1 MIAKLGH
8 ILRDAVGTFLV
19 MLLELE
25 FKAFFTISE
34 FFDSSSSR
42 IIIILDEIY
51 LILWL
56 LDCARNFFLFWI
68 YLSS

>member
-8 ILRDAVGTFLV
+8 ILRDAVDTLLV

-34 FFDSSSSR
+34 FFDSPSSG
-42 IIIILDEIY
+42 ITIILHEIY
-51 LILWL
+51 LSFC
-56 LDCARNFFLFWI
+56 DC
-68 YLSS
+68 

>member
-34 FFDSSSSR
+34 FFDSFSSR

-51 LILWL
+51 LSFC
-56 LDCARNFFLFWI
+56 D
-68 YLSS
+68 Y

>member
-34 FFDSSSSR
+34 FFDSSFSR

-51 LILWL
+51 LSFC
-56 LDCARNFFLFWI
+56 D
-68 YLSS
+68 Y

>member
-8 ILRDAVGTFLV
+8 ILRDAVGTLFV

-34 FFDSSSSR
+34 FFDSPSSR
-42 IIIILDEIY
+42 ITIILEEIY
-51 LILWL
+51 LSFR
-56 LDCARNFFLFWI
+56 DC
-68 YLSS
+68 